1 MRDVAEPIASAS
13 DSRETLEP
21 MLDDLARGLGY
32 ERALILSYDA
42 ATSCLRGVLGLAI
55 RDEQARALAIPL
67 ARAEDPLVVALRTGA
82 PQMVDDVSSD
92 ERLDPEE
99 RQAFIGMKVTRF
111 VAAALPGLGGERTSA
126 VVVLARERTIGDA
139 DLDRLLPYARQA
151 GVAMTREH
159 DAEMLRRASES
170 HATEKEW
177 LWWMLN
183 SVDDPVLVADAQ
195 NDILHFNSRA
205 EHLFRATDEDS
216 AGKRRAVSMN
226 NFLFT
231 ASLSGW
237 SLERANRDPN
247 REVTLVDPIDGS
259 ELIFEVITRPSLNHR
274 SGERG
279 TVSVLKDVTAIRHMT
294 VELTKS
300 AQRIQTA
307 DEEIRAERDRLDLV
321 LRSVPNPII
330 VVDNDN
336 QIISMNAAAQGLF
349 APDAGKPQHALANDA
364 KFTSF
369 LAQLRL
375 DPTAGERTELTLT
388 DPRTEERLEM
398 EVTARQVRDPHGAVV
413 AIVSAMQEVG
423 RLRELE
429 RRRLQQVLF
438 ETEKLAATGRL
449 AASIA
454 HEINNPLE
462 AVQNS
467 LYLLGGA
474 VKDESPQ
481 RRYLDIAQRETQR
494 MSRILRQMLGFY
506 RPQKDAT
513 PIDVNTLIDEAEALV
528 AKRLRSAKV
537 TFVRELAAELPEVRG
552 AADQIK
558 QVLLNLFLNAVEAM
572 PKGGTLTVTTRA
584 GDAEGDIPF
593 AAVRIEVRDT
603 GEGMD
608 KDTEARIFEP
618 FFSTKTERG
627 TGLGLWVSHGIV
639 QGHGG
644 TLKVRS
650 RIGVGTTF
658 IIALPIGAGRT
669 DA

>member
-1 MRDVAEPIASAS
+1 MRDVAAQLEAGASVA
-13 DSRETLEP
+13 RETLEP
-21 MLDDLARGLGY
+21 MLDELARGLGY
-32 ERALILSYDA
+32 DRALVLSYNA
-42 ATSCLRGVLGLAI
+42 ESGSLRGLFGLNV
-55 RDEQARALAIPL
+55 RDEL
-67 ARAEDPLVVALRTGA
+67 ARSLSVPLSRADHPLVVALRAGI
-82 PQMVDDVSSD
+82 PQLVDDVSAD
-92 ERLDPEE
+92 ERLDLAE
-99 RQAFIGMKVTRF
+99 RQVLLAMNITRF
-111 VAAALPGLGGERTSA
+111 VATALPAVGSARATAVVILSRDTEIRTS
-126 VVVLARERTIGDA
+126 
-139 DLDRLLPYARQA
+139 DLEPLVPFARQA
-151 GVAMTREH
+151 GVVLTREH
-159 DAEMLRRASES
+159 DAELLRRASES
-170 HATEKEW
+170 HAIEKEW

-183 SVDDPVLVADAQ
+183 AVDDPVLVADAQ
-195 NDILHFNSRA
+195 NDILHFNRRA
-205 EHLFRATDEDS
+205 ELLFRASDEDS
-216 AGKRRAVSMN
+216 AGKRRAVWMN

-231 ASLSGW
+231 ASLSTW
-237 SLERANRDPN
+237 SLER
-247 REVTLVDPIDGS
+247 
-259 ELIFEVITRPSLNHR
+259 TR
-274 SGERG
+274 
-279 TVSVLKDVTAIRHMT
+279 
-294 VELTKS
+294 S
-300 AQRIQTA
+300 AQRIQSA
-307 DEEIRAERDRLDLV
+307 DEEIRGERDRLDLV

-336 QIISMNAAAQGLF
+336 QIISMNVAARRLF
-349 APDAGKPQHALANDA
+349 APDAGRGQHALANDA

-375 DPTAGERTELTLT
+375 DPSPTTRVELALV
-388 DPRTEERLEM
+388 DPTTEERLDM
-398 EVTARQVRDPHGAVV
+398 EINAAEVRDSHGAVV

-474 VKDESPQ
+474 VKEESPQ

-513 PIDVNTLIDEAEALV
+513 PMDVNTLVDEAEALV
-528 AKRLRSAKV
+528 AKRLREAKV
-537 TFVRELAAELPEVRG
+537 TVVRELAAELPEVRG
-552 AADQIK
+552 SADQIK
-558 QVLLNLFLNAVEAM
+558 QVLLNLFLNSVEAM

-603 GEGMD
+603 GQGMD

-650 RIGVGTTF
+650 RVGQGTTF
-658 IIALPIGAGRT
+658 IIALPIGERT
-669 DA
+669 TNA